1 MGVVT
6 PILLIGVGNEF
17 RTDDGLGILA
27 AREIRRRNHPGVRV
41 IEAGGEGTALLES
54 WKGFD
59 IVLVV
64 DALCSGTTRGA
75 VHRIDLTTKEIPRAF
90 FRPSSHSVGVPEAVA
105 MARQLQLLPRVLVLY
120 GIEACQFENG
130 SGLTDEVLRSIPQLL
145 GLIEADITR
154 LSPHSLSSREGL
166 HDAAGGI

>member
-1 MGVVT
+1 
-6 PILLIGVGNEF
+6 LLIGVGNEF

-27 AREIRRRNHPGVRV
+27 AREIRRRNYPGVRV
-41 IEAGGEGTALLES
+41 IEACGEGTALVES
-54 WKGFD
+54 WKGVD
-59 IVLVV
+59 NVLLV

-75 VHRIDLTTKEIPRAF
+75 VHRFDLTTKEMPRAF
-90 FRPSSHSVGVPEAVA
+90 FRSSSHSFGVPEAVA
-105 MARQLQLLPRVLVLY
+105 MARQLQLLPRVLLLY

-145 GLIEADITR
+145 GLIEADIVR
-154 LSPHSLSSREGL
+154 LSPHSLPSTEGL